1 MIEKVGYKHYQYSK
15 ELQQKKAGNALMEE
29 LIDRTKR
36 HPFSA
41 FHSAAIHDQIEVEE
55 SNRDVS
61 LKRNYIDNG
70 RYQRQQ
76 NQATDGYHEVNLG
89 EIEAGAVDH
98 LSDLKKLSSY
108 NIALKRLVKCNRKQN
123 EKLEY
128 VAAY

>member
-15 ELQQKKAGNALMEE
+15 ELPQKKAGNALMEE
-29 LIDRTKR
+29 LIDRAKR

-76 NQATDGYHEVNLG
+76 NQATDGYHDDKMR
-89 EIEAGAVDH
+89 EIEAGAIDH